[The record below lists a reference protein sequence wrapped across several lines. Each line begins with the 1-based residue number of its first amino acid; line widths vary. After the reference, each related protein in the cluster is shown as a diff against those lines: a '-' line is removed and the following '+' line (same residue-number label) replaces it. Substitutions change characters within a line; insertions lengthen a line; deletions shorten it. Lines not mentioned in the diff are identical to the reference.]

1 MGFVYHHAV
10 CINNGCGRHCFIELF
25 CWRVNHQLF
34 KGLKHIYDTNQGV
47 ATRQSCQIDQ
57 HAINKPETK
66 RT

>member
-1 MGFVYHHAV
+1 MGFAYHHAV
-10 CINNGCGRHCFIELF
+10 CINNGCRRHCFIE
-25 CWRVNHQLF
+25 LF